1 MLFLRFRH
9 HELIPWLLDHQ
20 AHVVKSLDCFSQVL
34 KQRSISG
41 SAVGG
46 RKGFREMLRIV
57 SLHNI
62 RPMCE
67 IMPLKDVNKA
77 FDKLANGSPHYRCDH
92 RGSCVL
98 SRQSWHALL

>member
-1 MLFLRFRH
+1 M
-9 HELIPWLLDHQ
+9 
-20 AHVVKSLDCFSQVL
+20 QVL

-46 RKGFREMLRIV
+46 RKGFREMLRICA
-57 SLHNI
+57 LHNV

-77 FDKLANGSPHYRCDH
+77 IDKLANGSPHYRCTH
-92 RGSCVL
+92 
-98 SRQSWHALL
+98 SWQACCGRRALC